1 MSIAGVRKEY
11 YLKRREESQNN
22 IVKGIPWGLVF
33 PKLGSIIPV
42 IPPGYQMLW
51 TANSGV
57 GKTQTW
63 MGIVLYS
70 IYKIKKSHPELNLKV
85 KLVVALL
92 EDTKEM
98 FIDRLYSMLLFE
110 NFGIKLDGFT
120 LQSLNNGTLD
130 SKYLPMIDA
139 IEKEIDILL
148 DDIELVDSIY
158 NPTGLYKAFRSISNK
173 YGHHVYKEKE
183 FTKEDKSTYM
193 ETVYSH
199 YELNDPSMQF
209 LLIVDNL
216 NNLAQEVKDG
226 RLLSQLETINLWS
239 RTYCRLQIAKHWQWS
254 ILNIIQQSAE
264 SEKQQF
270 DFKGNTILEKIKPSL
285 DALGNSKECARDHFI
300 IFGIFAPDRYGI
312 AEYPSEDGYDI
323 SILRDN
329 FRSLIVLKSN
339 LSRSNVEIPLYFDGS
354 ASICREMPQV
364 KDMKLVYDKIKLR
377 Q

>member
-1 MSIAGVRKEY
+1 MSIAGIRKDY
-11 YLKRREESQNN
+11 YLKRREESSNN
-22 IVKGIPWGLVF
+22 IVKGIPWHLVF
-33 PKLGSIIPV
+33 PKLGSVIPV

-70 IYKIKKSHPELNLKV
+70 IYKIKKTHPELNLKV
-85 KLVVALL
+85 KLIVALL

-110 NFGIKLDGFT
+110 NFGVKLDGFT

-130 SKYLPMIDA
+130 EKYLPMIDA
-139 IEKEIDILL
+139 TEKEIDLLL

-183 FTKEDKSTYM
+183 FIKEDKSTYM

-216 NNLAQEVKDG
+216 NNLAQEVNNGK
-226 RLLSQLETINLWS
+226 LLSQLETINLWS

-285 DALGNSKECARDHFI
+285 DALGNSRECARDHFI

-312 AEYPSEDGYDI
+312 SKYPDENGYDI

-339 LSRSNVEIPLYFDGS
+339 LSRSNVQLILDIENLLIQFFYIYQQS
-354 ASICREMPQV
+354 VIQV
-364 KDMKLVYDKIKLR
+364 
-377 Q
+377 